1 MMRLIDNDKTD
12 APRTRKAVAVN
23 GQELGRREH
32 DAGAA
37 RSQAGKHVIARR
49 LHGFAGQHAYTNA
62 ERSHRRRE
70 VIGLVG
76 NERTQRIDKDAR
88 TPAQDCLAR
97 GMHME
102 DKRLAAPRSHNGQN
116 ALVIGQGIERLDL
129 RTVRLVRADKA
140 VNERACELG
149 IGKLGERLA
158 LAGLQTKTGVRRLH
172 AAAKLTCRVVNAGRR
187 GIADQDILDHE
198 LGLYATLPMLSHSLE
213 HQVDGA
219 IAIDELIDLR
229 HAEHNGRHTRGAIGR
244 HEAHVLAGFAHHGA
258 IAHCHAL
265 GRQQRHLVALAKRL
279 KTGDLLD
286 GLNIQLGEVDGGS
299 NLVGVLKVLGGK
311 LGQHGGKATTEL
323 VELRR
328 LDGHAYRTR
337 MPAATNQ
344 QIGAAFYGVEQVDFA
359 HRATRTASDT
369 VFDREQQR
377 RHVIAVGQAARHD
390 TLDALVPALAAHDD
404 RASTII
410 GLLDLCHGIAREFRL
425 DLAALAVDFLELSRQ
440 RACLD
445 RIAGKQQVKCQF
457 WIGHAAGGVQTGNE
471 RKRQAIGR
479 NAREVGLG
487 ERGQRDIAGTG
498 RHAHLLDAL
507 GNQCAILGRERH
519 HVGHGAQ
526 RSNLDQRTPIRRL
539 AQTLTQNLHQLE
551 CHTGTG
557 KFTRGAL
564 ILELWVGQR
573 HALRHLIGGLVM
585 VRNHQIDP
593 QALQIGNLFL
603 GGNTVIDGHDQ
614 VGLGELV
621 NAVERRTRQA
631 VALVK
636 AMRNKRCDIGA
647 KRAQRLGQQAGRRN
661 AVNVK
666 IAKDGNALVA
676 ANSTLDAVGNDRHA
690 RDNEWVGPVAIE
702 RRRQKQLAFLDG
714 CNAVRNHN
722 ARHQPG
728 YAQASR
734 KLLFELGVL
743 PSDRPAMRRL
753 KR

>member
-1 MMRLIDNDKTD
+1 M
-12 APRTRKAVAVN
+12 VC
-23 GQELGRREH
+23 
-32 DAGAA
+32 
-37 RSQAGKHVIARR
+37 
-49 LHGFAGQHAYTNA
+49 
-62 ERSHRRRE
+62 
-70 VIGLVG
+70 LVG
-76 NERTQRIDKDAR
+76 NERAQRIDEDAR
-88 TPAQDCLAR
+88 PPAKNRLAC
-97 GMHME
+97 GMHMKDE
-102 DKRLAAPRSHNGQN
+102 RLAAPRSHDGKNT
-116 ALVIGQGIERLDL
+116 LVIGQGIERLDL
-129 RTVRLVRADKA
+129 CAVRLVRADKA
-140 VNERACELG
+140 VDERARELG

-158 LAGLQTKTGVRRLH
+158 LARLQAQTRVCRLH
-172 AAAKLTCRVVNAGRR
+172 ATAKLACRVINAGRR

-198 LGLYATLPMLSHSLE
+198 LGLYAALPMLGHSLE
-213 HQVDGA
+213 HQVDRA

-229 HAEHNGRHTRGAIGR
+229 HAKHDGRHARSTICR
-244 HEAHVLAGFAHHGA
+244 HKAHVLAGFAHHGA

-279 KTGDLLD
+279 KTGDLLYSLD
-286 GLNIQLGEVDGGS
+286 IQLGEVDGGS

-311 LGQHGGKATTEL
+311 LGQHGGKAATEL

-404 RASTII
+404 CAPAII
-410 GLLDLCHGIAREFRL
+410 SLLDLCHGIARELRL

-445 RIAGKQQVKCQF
+445 RIAGKQQVERQLG
-457 WIGHAAGGVQTGNE
+457 IGHAAGGVQTGNE

-507 GNQCAILGRERH
+507 GNQRAILGRERH

-526 RSNLDQRTPIRRL
+526 RRNLDQRTPIRRL

-557 KFTRGAL
+557 
-564 ILELWVGQR
+564 
-573 HALRHLIGGLVM
+573 
-585 VRNHQIDP
+585 
-593 QALQIGNLFL
+593 
-603 GGNTVIDGHDQ
+603 
-614 VGLGELV
+614 
-621 NAVERRTRQA
+621 
-631 VALVK
+631 
-636 AMRNKRCDIGA
+636 
-647 KRAQRLGQQAGRRN
+647 
-661 AVNVK
+661 
-666 IAKDGNALVA
+666 
-676 ANSTLDAVGNDRHA
+676 
-690 RDNEWVGPVAIE
+690 
-702 RRRQKQLAFLDG
+702 
-714 CNAVRNHN
+714 
-722 ARHQPG
+722 
-728 YAQASR
+728 
-734 KLLFELGVL
+734 
-743 PSDRPAMRRL
+743 
-753 KR
+753 